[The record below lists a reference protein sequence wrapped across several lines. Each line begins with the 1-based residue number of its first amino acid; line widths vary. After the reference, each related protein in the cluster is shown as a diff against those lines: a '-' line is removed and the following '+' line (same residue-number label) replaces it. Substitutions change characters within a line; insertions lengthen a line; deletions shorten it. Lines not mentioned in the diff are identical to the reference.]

1 MNKQIIGFIGT
12 GNMAESMIRGLTA
25 VELES
30 RELWATDIDEA
41 RLTYIAEK
49 YDVVPKS
56 LETIAKGTDV
66 IILAVKPQSIG
77 LVLINLADHIR
88 QDKQLIISI
97 AAGVTT
103 SQIERHCGATLSVVR
118 CMPNIPAMIGFG
130 ATGLFANK
138 RVSINQRQ
146 EADSILKTLG
156 MNAWVDS
163 EDKIDVITAI
173 SGSGPAYFFLFIEAL
188 QDVSIELGLDENLS
202 KKLVNQTAMGAA
214 HLAQTEVND
223 IASLRKK
230 VTSSGGTTE
239 AAIKVFES
247 GGFKKLVRKAA
258 LAAHKRSVDIAENK

>member
-1 MNKQIIGFIGT
+1 LNKQIIGFIGT
-12 GNMAESMIRGLTA
+12 GNMAESMIRGLTTI
-25 VELES
+25 EFNS
-30 RELWATDIDEA
+30 RVLWSTDIDEA
-41 RLTYIAEK
+41 RLEYIAEN

-56 LETIAKGTDV
+56 LETIAKEADV
-66 IILAVKPQSIG
+66 IILAVKPQSIE
-77 LVLINLADHIR
+77 LVLTNLADHIR

-103 SQIERHCGATLSVVR
+103 SEIERHCGTTLSLVR
-118 CMPNIPAMIGFG
+118 CMPNTPAMIGFG

-156 MNAWVDS
+156 INAWVDN
-163 EDKIDVITAI
+163 EDKIDIITAI

-188 QDVSIELGLDENLS
+188 QDISIELGLDDNLS

-214 HLAQTEVND
+214 HLAQTQVDD
-223 IASLRKK
+223 IAGLRQK
-230 VTSSGGTTE
+230 VTSPGGTTE

-247 GGFKKLVRKAA
+247 GGFKKLVKEAA
-258 LAAHKRSVDIAENK
+258 LAAHKRSVNIAKNK

>member
-12 GNMAESMIRGLTA
+12 GNMAESMIRGLA
-25 VELES
+25 AIELEA
-30 RELWATDIDEA
+30 RELWVTDIDET
-41 RLTYIAEK
+41 RLAYIADH

-56 LETIAKGTDV
+56 LEAIAEGTDV
-66 IILAVKPQSIG
+66 IILAVKPQSIK
-77 LVLINLADHIR
+77 LVLTDLADHIR
-88 QDKQLIISI
+88 QEKQLIISI

-103 SQIERHCGATLSVVR
+103 SQIEKHCGASLSVVR
-118 CMPNIPAMIGFG
+118 CMPNTPAMIGFG

-138 RVSINQRQ
+138 QVSTNQRE

-156 MNAWVDS
+156 INAWVDS

-188 QDVSIELGLDENLS
+188 QDISTELGLDENLS

-223 IASLRKK
+223 IAGLRKK
-230 VTSSGGTTE
+230 VTSPGGTTE
-239 AAIKVFES
+239 AAIKAFES
-247 GGFKKLVRKAA
+247 GGLKKLVKEAA
-258 LAAHKRSVDIAENK
+258 VAAYKRSVKIAESK